1 MKLYSS
7 LMGVVDIRHPQRGIE
22 QLKEAGFVGVVID
35 YDALEK
41 QMILVDAY
49 EEQIEHICDALNMD
63 LLRVGEKEISLQA
76 EKRSILM
83 KNQARCYHGHFVRGT
98 FSNPDEIVSYIEQKN
113 HMQGNHNYDV
123 CLDVGV
129 CNLCGQNMYD
139 FVKVLGHRL
148 KAIILRDNDGNS
160 DDHLLPF
167 SCAHQNQSKID
178 WLNLIRGLRE
188 LEFDGDLIMSIGD
201 SVMASPVTLR
211 ADVIQMAYKQAK
223 YFQWQ
228 IQMTRVMRR
237 YENRV
242 LFGAGN
248 MCRNYLKCYGQEF
261 PPLFTCENNESRW
274 GEIFEGVEVCSPE
287 KLKELSSDCAI
298 FICNMYYDEIERQL
312 LEMGIRN
319 PIERFSDEFMPS
331 FYWKRLDMW
340 EG

>member
-7 LMGVVDIRHPQRGIE
+7 LIGVVDIRHPKRGVA
-22 QLKEAGFVGVVID
+22 QLNEAGFEGVVID
-35 YDALEK
+35 YDALEQHK
-41 QMILVDAY
+41 IEIDAY
-49 EEQIEHICDALNMD
+49 EEQIENVCNVLNMD
-63 LLRVGEKEISLQA
+63 LLRVGGNQMSLQ
-76 EKRSILM
+76 EKKMPILM
-83 KNQARCYHGHFVRGT
+83 KNQARCYNGHFVRGT
-98 FSNPDEIVSYIEQKN
+98 CSNPDEIVAVIDQKN
-113 HMQGNHNYDV
+113 ELSGGQNYGV
-123 CLDVGV
+123 CLDVGF
-129 CNLCGQNMYD
+129 CNLCGLNMYD
-139 FVKVLGHRL
+139 FVKKMGNRL

-167 SCAHQNQSKID
+167 SCAHQCQSKTD

-211 ADVIQMAYKQAK
+211 TSMIRMAYSQAK
-223 YFQWQ
+223 YFRWQ
-228 IQMTRVMRR
+228 IQMTSVMRQ
-237 YENRV
+237 YANRV

-248 MCRNYLKCYGQEF
+248 MCRNYMKCYGQEF

-274 GEIFEGVEVCSPE
+274 GETFEGLKVCSPE

-298 FICNMYYDEIERQL
+298 FICNMYYDEIEQQL
-312 LEMGIRN
+312 RDMGIRN

-331 FYWKRLDMW
+331 YYWKRLEMW